1 MIQIQD
7 CSYEKKLNKMQRNT
21 NRWFNELRNQVNQQ
35 NKYFIKETETLKKNQ
50 IEVLE
55 IKNSIKE
62 INNKLASIGNRV
74 DQMEERT
81 SDIKNRNLEMI
92 QRENRE
98 T

>member
-50 IEVLE
+50 LE
-55 IKNSIKE
+55 ILEMKNSLKE
-62 INNKLASIGNRV
+62 MK
-74 DQMEERT
+74 M
-81 SDIKNRNLEMI
+81 NL
-92 QRENRE
+92 Q